1 MILGE
6 RVRLRAIERSDIPT
20 FLRWFNDPEIRHY
33 LLMFEPMSSAEEER
47 WFERHLDSRD
57 DYLYS
62 FEGSVA
68 GAWIH
73 LGNIGLH
80 RVDWKNR
87 SAVLGI
93 VLGEKKLWGNG
104 FGTDAVR
111 LILGFAFRELN
122 LHRVELDVYD
132 YNVRAIRCYEKAGFR
147 REGTLRDALFRD
159 GAYHDVF
166 RMGVLHS
173 EFSRGG

>member
-1 MILGE
+1 
-6 RVRLRAIERSDIPT
+6 
-20 FLRWFNDPEIRHY
+20 
-33 LLMFEPMSSAEEER
+33 
-47 WFERHLDSRD
+47 
-57 DYLYS
+57 
-62 FEGSVA
+62 
-68 GAWIH
+68 
-73 LGNIGLH
+73 
-80 RVDWKNR
+80 VDWKNR

-93 VLGEKKLWGNG
+93 VLGEKKHWGNG

-166 RMGVLHS
+166 RMAVLHS
-173 EFSRGG
+173 EFSRSG

>member
-20 FLRWFNDPEIRHY
+20 FLRWFNDPQIRHY
-33 LLMFEPMSSAEEER
+33 LLMFQPMSSAEEER

-80 RVDWKNR
+80 RVDSCVN
-87 SAVLGI
+87 
-93 VLGEKKLWGNG
+93 
-104 FGTDAVR
+104 T
-111 LILGFAFRELN
+111 
-122 LHRVELDVYD
+122 